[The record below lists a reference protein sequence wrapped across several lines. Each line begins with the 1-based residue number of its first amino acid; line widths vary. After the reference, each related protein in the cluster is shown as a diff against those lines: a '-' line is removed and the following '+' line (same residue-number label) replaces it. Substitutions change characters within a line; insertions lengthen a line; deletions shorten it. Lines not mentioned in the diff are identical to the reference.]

1 MILIQTSRITKFFFP
16 VTPNYRHIQSTQG
29 TKLSLGS
36 LNSTPGGTLAPN
48 FPGGDLQTQVGVDM
62 DHELNLAVGLD
73 ALDSKLSNRLLGLP
87 DDLAGLLFFVIIR
100 EVGVVILLSL
110 GGLLL
115 LGLGFGLGDLD
126 LADTFA
132 DAHEDISTLLRG
144 VVLSDT
150 AGGKGGLGVQE
161 RGELKVVTR
170 GELNTDGVAEVR
182 GDGDRGVDGLL
193 NVFRLELGDQRG
205 LDGGTSGGQ
214 LGGVDGGG
222 GCRRSKDTSLLG
234 ESVADKLGDLGGV
247 RGTTGKDN
255 LVNVQNIQVSLL
267 DSLLNQGG
275 ELAEHLA
282 GQKLVTR
289 PVNGR
294 AEVNTIRQALNAQG
308 SVGTETEST
317 LCSLT
322 LQLQLGQTTGVLA
335 GVTLVLLNEFLGEVI
350 DDNLVQSG
358 TTQFVVVSGSK
369 GRVHAS
375 TASKNRDVGPG
386 TTKVSNDDQLVG
398 HNGFGSSIVG
408 QGGSDGL
415 VNELENLEASTLGGS
430 DQGLTLSICEVARD
444 CDNGSV
450 DFLTEVVRGR
460 LLQTKK
466 VASSNLGN
474 SEGVRGLAGGVADG
488 ESDSRVILLGVGG
501 LLAGCGV
508 YRLEVLAEVVSE
520 ICNGVLRV
528 ANELCL
534 GLSTVEFLSI
544 DVRENSRDLTVYN
557 AVSMV
562 LFPVCSTR
570 TGDNEPPSS
579 LAITSALPSC
589 NNSPL
594 VTVSNNQYI
603 ITQIATNLHIPE

>member
-1 MILIQTSRITKFFFP
+1 
-16 VTPNYRHIQSTQG
+16 
-29 TKLSLGS
+29 
-36 LNSTPGGTLAPN
+36 
-48 FPGGDLQTQVGVDM
+48 M
-62 DHELNLAVGLD
+62 DHELDLAVGLD
-73 ALDSKLSNRLLGLP
+73 ALDGKLSNRLLGLP
-87 DDLAGLLFFVIIR
+87 DDLAGLLLLFVVVR
-100 EVGVVILLSL
+100 EVGVVILFSL

-115 LGLGFGLGDLD
+115 LRLGLGLGDLD
-126 LADTFA
+126 LADTCA
-132 DAHEDISTLLRG
+132 DANEDVATLLGG

-161 RGELKVVTR
+161 RGELEVVTR

-182 GDGDRGVDGLL
+182 GDGDRRVDGLL

-234 ESVADKLGDLGGV
+234 ESVADKLGDFGGV
-247 RGTTGKDN
+247 RGTTGEDN
-255 LVNVQNIQVSLL
+255 LVNVQNIQLSLL

-294 AEVNTIRQALNAQG
+294 AEVNPLRQALNAQG
-308 SVGTETEST
+308 SVGTETERT
-317 LCSLT
+317 LRSLT

-335 GVTLVLLNEFLGEVI
+335 GVTLVLLNEFLGEVV
-350 DDNLVQSG
+350 DDNLVQG
-358 TTQFVVVSGSK
+358 GATQFVVVSGGK
-369 GRVHAS
+369 GSVHAS
-375 TASKNRDVGPG
+375 TASKNRGVGPG

-408 QGGSDGL
+408 QSGSDGL
-415 VNELENLEASTLGGS
+415 VDELENLEASTLGGS

-444 CDNGSV
+444 GNNGSV
-450 DFLTEVVRGR
+450 DFLTKVVRGR
-460 LLQTKK
+460 LLQTKE
-466 VASSNLGN
+466 VTSSNLGN
-474 SEGVRGLAGGVADG
+474 GEGVGGLAGGVADG
-488 ESDSRVILLGVGG
+488 EGDSRVTLLGVGG

-520 ICNGVLRV
+520 VCNGVLRV
-528 ANELCL
+528 ADKLCL

-557 AVSMV
+557 AVSTV
-562 LFPVCSTR
+562 LFPGCSIR
-570 TGDNEPPSS
+570 MGDNEPPSS

-589 NNSPL
+589 NHSPL
-594 VTVSNNQYI
+594 ATVSNNQYI
-603 ITQIATNLHIPE
+603 ITQVVANLHIPE